1 MRSPDRSKAEIK
13 SFMHRKKA
21 QLKRLEAEVEDLR
34 AEMEASSHD
43 EGLMKMISD
52 DLDEIRARVAGR
64 MADLE
69 KAGKE
74 SASELRNSAEDALEE
89 LRRGLKAAREKIRE
103 A

>member
-1 MRSPDRSKAEIK
+1 MDRSKAEMK

-34 AEMEASSHD
+34 ADMQSSSD
-43 EGLMKMISD
+43 EEGLMKVISD

-64 MADLE
+64 MADLD

-74 SASELRNSAEDALEE
+74 SVSELKNSAEDALEE
-89 LRRGLKAAREKIRE
+89 LRRGLSTARDKIRE

>member
-1 MRSPDRSKAEIK
+1 MDKAKTEMK

-21 QLKRLEAEVEDLR
+21 QMKRLEAEVEDLR
-34 AEMEASSHD
+34 AEMQSSSDD

-74 SASELRNSAEDALEE
+74 GASELRNSAEDALEE
-89 LRRGLKAAREKIRE
+89 LRRGLSTARDKIRE

>member
-1 MRSPDRSKAEIK
+1 MDKARSEIK

-34 AEMEASSHD
+34 AEMESSPND
-43 EGLMKMISD
+43 EGLVKVISD

-69 KAGKE
+69 KAGRE
-74 SASELRNSAEDALEE
+74 SASEVRNSAEEALEE
-89 LRRGLKAAREKIRE
+89 LRRGLSAAREKIRE

>member
-1 MRSPDRSKAEIK
+1 MDRSKAEMK

-21 QLKRLEAEVEDLR
+21 QLKRLEAEVEGLR
-34 AEMEASSHD
+34 AEMYSSPDD

-74 SASELRNSAEDALEE
+74 GASELRNSAENALEE
-89 LRRGLKAAREKIRE
+89 LRRGLSTARDKIRE

>member
-1 MRSPDRSKAEIK
+1 MK
-13 SFMHRKKA
+13 SFMLRKKA

-34 AEMEASSHD
+34 AEMCSSPD
-43 EGLMKMISD
+43 DAGLMKMISD

-74 SASELRNSAEDALEE
+74 GASELRKSAEDALEE
-89 LRRGLKAAREKIRE
+89 LRRGLKTARDKIRE

>member
-1 MRSPDRSKAEIK
+1 MDRSKAEMK

-34 AEMEASSHD
+34 ADMQSSSD
-43 EGLMKMISD
+43 EEGLMKVISD

-64 MADLE
+64 MADLD

-74 SASELRNSAEDALEE
+74 SVSELKNSAEDALEE
-89 LRRGLKAAREKIRE
+89 LRRGLSTARDKIRE
-103 A
+103 